1 MVRVYYR
8 CETSCPHEFAVK
20 AANQKLVKRCVVK
33 IQYSRIPSWKK
44 KLNFSIRV
52 NFDRLL
58 SYFFATSLIL
68 RKNEDSKKVDDRL
81 GIFGKKI
88 VVLLENRWSTNYK
101 NFPLFTNSQSFS
113 KLLIFEIFYC
123 FVIAEFDEF

>member
-81 GIFGKKI
+81 GIFGKKV
-88 VVLLENRWSTNYK
+88 VVLLENRWSTNLTKISLYLQTHK
-101 NFPLFTNSQSFS
+101 VSQN
-113 KLLIFEIFYC
+113 Y
-123 FVIAEFDEF
+123 